1 MTYVD
6 PFDVRRSRAAAGLLA
21 AFNDAGVLA
30 AADVHVARRLAA
42 LSGGPADGPVA
53 LAAALAVRAP
63 RLGHVFVDL
72 ATIRN
77 TATVDTDEPV
87 DISQLPWPDPDAWTA
102 AVAGSPLAVGDGP
115 RPLHLDGSRLYLDRY
130 LREECQIAEDLIA
143 LSGAP
148 APVVDDALLG
158 DGVRR
163 LFGDEVA
170 GRQALAAAAAVTA
183 RVSVVAGG
191 PGTGKTTTVARILA
205 LLHEQ
210 AAAAGAPPPLIALA
224 APTGK
229 AAARLQEAV
238 HEEATQ
244 LPVQPAIRDQLLALD
259 AVTMHRLLGWR
270 FDSETRFRHDR
281 GNRVAYDVVV
291 VDETSMVSLSL
302 MARLVEAVRRDAR
315 LVLLGDPGQLTSVE
329 AGAVLGDVV
338 GPAANTL
345 RMSKAVRS
353 RLSGVVGHDVAAED
367 PPDGVVLGDGIV
379 VLNRV
384 RRYGSGIAAVAEA
397 IRRGDADATI
407 AALKAGAEDVQWIA
421 EDLAAPGDPAASDIV
436 REGAVQAGR
445 AVYEAARAGDARA
458 ALEAQGRFRI
468 LCAHRRGDHGVSTW
482 NTRVERWL
490 AAAVDG
496 FDASTRWYVGRP
508 VLVSANDPELRLY
521 NGDAGVAVADGDRVR
536 VAFERRGGVLT
547 VSPARL
553 EAVDTLYAMTIH
565 KAQGSQVATAAVL
578 LPPPDSRILTR
589 ELLYTAVTRAQERL
603 VLIGPEA
610 TIREAVARPV
620 ARASGLRERLWNKR
634 G

>member
-1 MTYVD
+1 
-6 PFDVRRSRAAAGLLA
+6 
-21 AFNDAGVLA
+21 
-30 AADVHVARRLAA
+30 
-42 LSGGPADGPVA
+42 
-53 LAAALAVRAP
+53 
-63 RLGHVFVDL
+63 
-72 ATIRN
+72 
-77 TATVDTDEPV
+77 
-87 DISQLPWPDPDAWTA
+87 
-102 AVAGSPLAVGDGP
+102 
-115 RPLHLDGSRLYLDRY
+115 
-130 LREECQIAEDLIA
+130 
-143 LSGAP
+143 
-148 APVVDDALLG
+148 
-158 DGVRR
+158 
-163 LFGDEVA
+163 
-170 GRQALAAAAAVTA
+170 
-183 RVSVVAGG
+183 
-191 PGTGKTTTVARILA
+191 
-205 LLHEQ
+205 
-210 AAAAGAPPPLIALA
+210 
-224 APTGK
+224 
-229 AAARLQEAV
+229 
-238 HEEATQ
+238 
-244 LPVQPAIRDQLLALD
+244 
-259 AVTMHRLLGWR
+259 
-270 FDSETRFRHDR
+270 
-281 GNRVAYDVVV
+281 
-291 VDETSMVSLSL
+291 
-302 MARLVEAVRRDAR
+302 
-315 LVLLGDPGQLTSVE
+315 
-329 AGAVLGDVV
+329 
-338 GPAANTL
+338 
-345 RMSKAVRS
+345 MSKAVRS